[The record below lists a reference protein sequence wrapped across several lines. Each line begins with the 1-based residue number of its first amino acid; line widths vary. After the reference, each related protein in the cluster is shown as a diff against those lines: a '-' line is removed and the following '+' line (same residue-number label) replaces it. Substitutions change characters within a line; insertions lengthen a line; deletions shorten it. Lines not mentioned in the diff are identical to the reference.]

1 MASINFIMQE
11 CSMPFEMSLGDFVN
25 QALETNEDV
34 FGALLKKR
42 TKAGILTYLNS
53 NLVTLSDLKE
63 LLEDIL

>member
-1 MASINFIMQE
+1 MANLSFIMQV
-11 CSMPFEMSLGDFVN
+11 CSMPFEMPLGDFVN

-53 NLVTLSDLKE
+53 MRLLKMLIEKLVRFP
-63 LLEDIL
+63 